1 MATFRRNDI
10 SEGKRSEMDDAGQK
24 EPWNRNEGRAKGR
37 EGPASKKG
45 LDPDTAKFYMSFG
58 I

>member
-1 MATFRRNDI
+1 
-10 SEGKRSEMDDAGQK
+10 MDDAGQK

-58 I
+58 IWNEDLRAGEKHCSE